1 MSNSACLTGPPFSLS
16 GSPTSTGR
24 EFSFQIVFDSSADQ
38 ASVLAYEWYLN
49 NLLIAGQNNP
59 VLSASLDCGT
69 YSIGG
74 RILTAQGWSGI
85 KDLAFQTCAVPVSFA
100 INGPGSISE
109 GTSWDYQIIGTY
121 FDGTTADVTSLY
133 VLTASEGSFAGHTY
147 TAPTNNASNDTRQII
162 ITAAK
167 GGIAAATRQ
176 VTITDTT
183 IAQPLK
189 TGVLTVDLYQD
200 ASLNVIGLI
209 DNPEVT
215 ESHVAAFTGNNIVP
229 AVAPADA
236 LILSSD
242 LIAQDVL
249 KRRFEFNISKLVNS
263 YPGIAEFTFYIKGRG
278 AALRDISG
286 VFSTKSTDALM
297 ALAGNPG
304 SYIPSVNGGSAI
316 GNTQNFTAQVIPG
329 ANGSFAE
336 DNLATLIK
344 FIYHVSTNSLTY
356 ETPQEPRSFS
366 SEHSQSFVKNN
377 CGTDYIGSS
386 VTYTVPVQAY
396 SSTISQEEANNKALA
411 DIAANGQD
419 YANAHGTCTPKTI
432 EVNNFDFLAVRYH
445 WDTGAGSDMDI
456 LVGFE
461 NNGTTYDNQYVGYG
475 QPNATVPAGTTPPSN
490 AYLWWGLDN
499 TGSSGYEGVLIGIK
513 KFVEAF
519 PNSPNIV
526 EVVLYAVWFG
536 QPATGNFSVEL
547 ATYLGGSMGLDGT
560 NFINTEGSQVSS
572 NTVSLNTLTNS
583 QAHSPATSYKVG
595 VLKYDKSTQN
605 ATIQLLSN

>member
-1 MSNSACLTGPPFSLS
+1 MSNPQCLAGPPFSLS
-16 GSPTSTGR
+16 GNQLLPDR
-24 EFSFQIVFDSSADQ
+24 QVNFQFLFDSGADQ
-38 ASVLAYEWYLN
+38 ATILAYEWYLN
-49 NLLIAGQNNP
+49 NLLVVGQNNP
-59 VLSASLDCGT
+59 VLSANLDCGT

-74 RILTAQGWSGI
+74 RILTEQGWSGI
-85 KDLAFQTCAVPVSFA
+85 KDLAFQTCASPVSVV
-100 INGPGSISE
+100 INGPDSVGE
-109 GTSWDYQIIGTY
+109 GASADYQVIGTY
-121 FDGTTADVTSLY
+121 FNGTSSDLTDQY
-133 VLTASEGSFAGHTY
+133 VLTAPEGSFTGHTFT
-147 TAPTNNASNDTRQII
+147 TATNNTSNDTREVT

-167 GGIAAATRQ
+167 GGIVATTRQ
-176 VTITDTT
+176 VTITDAT

-215 ESHVAAFTGNNIVP
+215 ENHVAAFTGNNIVP
-229 AVAPADA
+229 TTAPADA

-249 KRRFEFNISKLVNS
+249 KRRFEFNIIKLVTS
-263 YPGIAEFTFYIKGRG
+263 YPATSEFTFYIKGRG
-278 AALRDISG
+278 AAFRDING
-286 VFSTKSTDALM
+286 VFSIKSTDAVM
-297 ALAGNPG
+297 ALAGSPG
-304 SYIPSVNGGSAI
+304 SYIPSVNGGATI

-344 FIYHVSTNSLTY
+344 FIYHVSTDSLTY

-411 DIAANGQD
+411 DIAANGQN
-419 YANAHGTCTPKTI
+419 YANAQGTCTPKTI

-475 QPNATVPAGTTPPSN
+475 QPNATVPASTTPPSN

-547 ATYLGGSMGLDGT
+547 ATYLGGSMSLDGT
-560 NFINTEGSQVSS
+560 NFINTGGSVVSS
-572 NTVSLNTLTNS
+572 NTVSLNTLIQS

-595 VLKYDKSTQN
+595 VLKYDKSAQS
-605 ATIQLLSN
+605 ATIQLM